1 MRTKWLV
8 RVPHKNL
15 KWGNDLAKNRRNI
28 SYLISFSIQ
37 TLIICQGKTSDNYL
51 LSMDSRAWLIAIPDK
66 TPPAITPTE
75 LAVHWGCECMSS
87 HSQWCPWCCQTPS
100 GYKVAAPVAQLTV
113 SLHLSCA
120 KTSSGSSAPTIFLFW
135 PSISAVPHGW
145 VISTQVALG
154 FTSVPAAPGSC
165 PSAHISVVC
174 CTLTTPKHWWD
185 AEAGENGG
193 GESKRDPPLLRIWEP
208 GMHSNEGQLGLWS
221 IVWLCESVHHCFSLG
236 KPCRWDVDCFATRLS
251 FIQLPLPSN
260 HSILTV
266 DWFRHRLPFPQ
277 TTPTGSDLPFWEMT

>member
-1 MRTKWLV
+1 
-8 RVPHKNL
+8 
-15 KWGNDLAKNRRNI
+15 
-28 SYLISFSIQ
+28 
-37 TLIICQGKTSDNYL
+37 
-51 LSMDSRAWLIAIPDK
+51 MDSRACLIAIPDK

-75 LAVHWGCECMSS
+75 LAVYWGCECMSS

-145 VISTQVALG
+145 VICTQVALG

-185 AEAGENGG
+185 AEAAEKGG
-193 GESKRDPPLLRIWEP
+193 GESKRDPPLLRIWES
-208 GMHSNEGQLGLWS
+208 GIHSNEGQLGLWS
-221 IVWLCESVHHCFSLG
+221 IVWVCESVHHCFSLG
-236 KPCRWDVDCFATRLS
+236 KPCCWDVDCFATRLS

-266 DWFRHRLPFPQ
+266 DWFRHRLPFPW